1 MLNPLEIAR
10 RKLQRKIKGT
20 RGVVPPFSLECLP
33 WTVNDV
39 LWTKIEK
46 KYGLQLDELC
56 ALKIFAIA
64 QSMYKNITNNKL
76 QTKKYSL
83 QVLSLYKSQ

>member
-46 KYGLQLDELC
+46 KYGLELDELC
-56 ALKIFAIA
+56 ALKNDTIA
-64 QSMYKNITNNKL
+64 KCMYKILRIN
-76 QTKKYSL
+76 
-83 QVLSLYKSQ
+83 VL